1 MISHKNVIA
10 NVLQMAT
17 FEGPWRKSL
26 IEPGNQSDYT
36 ENVLGLVSLTTMVFA
51 ELRLTSPVTAQPYIC
66 SGSHRTFGSLSWR
79 WCHRFAEVRVQ
90 ELP

>member
-10 NVLQMAT
+10 NVLQMQT

-36 ENVLGLVSLTTMVFA
+36 ENVLGLVSLTDN
-51 ELRLTSPVTAQPYIC
+51 
-66 SGSHRTFGSLSWR
+66 G
-79 WCHRFAEVRVQ
+79 VRGA
-90 ELP
+90 